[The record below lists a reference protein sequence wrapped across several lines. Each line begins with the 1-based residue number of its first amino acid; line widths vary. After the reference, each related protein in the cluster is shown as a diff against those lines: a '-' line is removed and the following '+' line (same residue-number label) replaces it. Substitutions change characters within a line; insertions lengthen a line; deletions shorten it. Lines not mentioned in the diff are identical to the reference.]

1 MPIGNIVGQP
11 LINGV
16 SPAHVDLIINIL
28 GTPIVGVTAI
38 TYSESQEITP
48 NHSTSPLP
56 TSVGFGIVTPVATLT
71 LTSEA
76 AQALSAIAPG
86 GKIQNIPFFDIGV
99 NFIPEGGFYTRHS
112 LKKCRFKGR
121 DLNSAVGNSQI
132 EETLELFV
140 AQIDWTAN

>member
-1 MPIGNIVGQP
+1 MPVGNIIGVP

-16 SPAHVDLIINIL
+16 SPTHVDLVINIL
-28 GTPIVGVTAI
+28 GTPIVGITAI

-48 NHSTSPLP
+48 NHSTNPLP

-71 LTSEA
+71 MTSEA
-76 AQALSAIAPG
+76 AQALSNIAPN

-99 NFIPEGGFYTRHS
+99 NFIPEGGVYTRHS
-112 LKKCRFKGR
+112 LKKVRFKGR

-140 AQIDWTAN
+140 AQIDWNAG